1 MSLHTTRCIAIA
13 QAQERIVT
21 SAGEDDSERLSR
33 AANLLEVALV
43 CGVALGAWWGSVALG
58 GAVGRSVGV
67 GVAVACT
74 AWALWG
80 SPALHHDTRGAR
92 GLPDS
97 FSLRRQWQDLDAAGR
112 RLMLATA
119 AAFVV
124 VIGAVLSAGW
134 RHLLIRAGLRRFLA
148 PVYTWL
154 VSTTEGST
162 VGLLLTAGLLMLGG
176 LRLVRWQTWL
186 GTLRAYA
193 LPALALCTAIV
204 LLGTGLTPDAGE
216 PWPRTSRAFER
227 ALRYL
232 FWGFLQQAV
241 VLGWLNTRLRRG
253 IPPARRSRALVATL
267 CGGVFAL
274 AHAPNLSLSAAAGV
288 GEGWLAWLFQ
298 RESTRNLVAAGLL
311 HAILAVMYAAFVP
324 GTMDVG
330 PP

>member
-1 MSLHTTRCIAIA
+1 LSSC
-13 QAQERIVT
+13 
-21 SAGEDDSERLSR
+21 SERSC
-33 AANLLEVALV
+33 AL
-43 CGVALGAWWGSVALG
+43 AGAICS
-58 GAVGRSVGV
+58 
-67 GVAVACT
+67 
-74 AWALWG
+74 
-80 SPALHHDTRGAR
+80 
-92 GLPDS
+92 
-97 FSLRRQWQDLDAAGR
+97 
-112 RLMLATA
+112 
-119 AAFVV
+119 
-124 VIGAVLSAGW
+124 
-134 RHLLIRAGLRRFLA
+134 RAGLRRFLA

-162 VGLLLTAGLLMLGG
+162 VGFLLTAGLLMLVG

-186 GTLRAYA
+186 GTLRASA
-193 LPALALCTAIV
+193 LPALTLCTAIV

-216 PWPRTSRAFER
+216 PWPRASHAFER

-241 VLGWLNTRLRRG
+241 VLGWLNTRLRRA

-267 CGGVFAL
+267 CGGIFAL
-274 AHAPNLSLSAAAGV
+274 AHAPNLSLAAAAGV

-311 HAILAVMYAAFVP
+311 HAILAVMYATFVP